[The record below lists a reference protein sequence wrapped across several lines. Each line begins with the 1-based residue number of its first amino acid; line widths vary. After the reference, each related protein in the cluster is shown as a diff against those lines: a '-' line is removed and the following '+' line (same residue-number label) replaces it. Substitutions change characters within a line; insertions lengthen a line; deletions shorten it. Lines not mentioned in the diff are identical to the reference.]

1 MCAPILIERMYIMAI
16 SDKKIE
22 ELIIKEIR
30 RLLAKRKEERNES
43 R

>member
-1 MCAPILIERMYIMAI
+1 MAI

-22 ELIIKEIR
+22 ELILKEIR

>member
-1 MCAPILIERMYIMAI
+1 MAI